1 MRVKKYKQFKETP
14 SPVEGWNYEGKSLH
28 RAFEFED
35 FSQAWGFVKKVIEF
49 AVEADHHPKILSD
62 FNKVEI
68 WLTSHDEGGVT
79 PRDISLAG
87 EINKIKI

>member
-1 MRVKKYKQFKETP
+1 MRVKKYKQFKE
-14 SPVEGWNYEGKSLH
+14 SSSSVNGWNYEGKSL
-28 RAFEFED
+28 RRSFQFED
-35 FSQAWGFVKKVIEF
+35 FSQAWGFVKKVMEF
-49 AVEADHHPKILSD
+49 AVEVDHHPKILND

-79 PRDISLAG
+79 ERDISLAE